1 VAPYAKQFT
10 PSITKSSQWKKLLSC
25 VIMHNCFGGLLD
37 DSVATDAAFGVGSK
51 VIEEESSPL
60 GMINLYIESRL

>member
-1 VAPYAKQFT
+1 
-10 PSITKSSQWKKLLSC
+10 
-25 VIMHNCFGGLLD
+25 MHNCFGGLLD